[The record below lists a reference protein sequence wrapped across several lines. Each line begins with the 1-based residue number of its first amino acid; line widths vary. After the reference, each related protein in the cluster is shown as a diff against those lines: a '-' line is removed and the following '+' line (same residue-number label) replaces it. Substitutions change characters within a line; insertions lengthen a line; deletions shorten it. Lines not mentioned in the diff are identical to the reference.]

1 MNLYT
6 PTAFES
12 YQTYGVKP
20 IPRWK
25 PSTVL
30 VNKRGEV
37 LWHDWLGH
45 QCADADARLPHPE
58 LRSQAAQ
65 LRIEAA
71 A

>member
-12 YQTYGVKP
+12 FPINAKP
-20 IPRWK
+20 IPRGK

-45 QCADADARLPHPE
+45 QCADADARLLHPE

-65 LRIEAA
+65 LRIEIAS
-71 A
+71 

>member
-12 YQTYGVKP
+12 FPIYPQP

-45 QCADADARLPHPE
+45 QCADADARLLHPE

-65 LRIEAA
+65 LRIEVRS
-71 A
+71 